1 MSHPTPHP
9 QSRPIH
15 RVLVANRGEIAAR
28 ILRTCRHMGL
38 GTVAVYSDADAQ
50 APHVRL
56 ADVAVGLGAPP
67 ARDSYLMID
76 KIIAA
81 ARASDADAIH
91 PGYGFLSENA
101 AFAEAVTAAGLTFI
115 GPSAMVISLLGS
127 KKAAKE
133 RAIAA
138 GVPVVPGYN
147 GDDQDAAVLRERA
160 LAIGFPLLVKA
171 SAGGGGK
178 GMRIVRGPDEVD
190 GALEAARR
198 EAASA
203 FGDDTLILEKYVER
217 PRHVEIQILGDHHG
231 TLVHLWERECSIQ
244 RRHQKVIE
252 EAPSPALT
260 PELRAAMGAAGV
272 AVGRAVGY
280 TSAGTVEFIVAPD
293 GSYYFL
299 EVNTRLQVEHPV
311 TELTTGLDL
320 VREQLRIARGERLGY
335 DRAPPQRGHAIE
347 ARLYAEDA
355 SHGYLPTIGRLAR
368 FELPTAPGLRVD
380 AGVETGSEIGI
391 HYDPMLAKV
400 IAHAP
405 TRTEAAGLLAWAL
418 ERAVVA
424 GVVTNREHLARIL
437 RLPAF
442 VAGEL
447 DTHFLERHAAALAA
461 SDPAVAARA
470 VVAATLW
477 LHERGRG
484 TGPLPHVEPGWRNVW
499 FEDQRDRWE
508 VGERELAVGYRHRG
522 GGRFTVT
529 VDDAAIEATIVTA
542 DATTIAWHDGTLTHR
557 AEVVATDRGWAVIG
571 AGWSADVAR
580 LPRLPDR
587 TTAVAPGSLIAP
599 MPGKVI
605 KLGAAVGDVVAA
617 GATLI
622 VLEAMKMEQPVKTEV
637 AGTVESIAVAVGD
650 QVAAEQ
656 VLAIVTPIATPG

>member
-1 MSHPTPHP
+1 MSHTPHP
-9 QSRPIH
+9 VSRPIH

-67 ARDSYLMID
+67 ARDSYLVID
-76 KIIAA
+76 RLIAA
-81 ARASDADAIH
+81 ARASGADAIH

-147 GDDQDAAVLRERA
+147 GDDQSAAVLREHA
-160 LAIGFPLLVKA
+160 LKIGFPLLVKA

-311 TELTTGLDL
+311 TEATTGLDL
-320 VREQLRIARGERLGY
+320 VREQLRIAQGERLGY
-335 DRAPPQRGHAIE
+335 DAAPPQRGHAIE

-355 SHGYLPTIGRLAR
+355 GNGYLPTIGRLAR

-424 GVVTNREHLARIL
+424 GVVTNRAHLARIL

-447 DTHFLERHAAALAA
+447 DTHFLERHAAALAVD
-461 SDPAVAARA
+461 DPAIAARA

-484 TGPLPHVEPGWRNVW
+484 TGPLPHVERGWRNVW
-499 FEDQRDRWE
+499 FEDQRERWE
-508 VGERELAVGYRHRG
+508 VGERELAVGYHHRG
-522 GGRFTVT
+522 VGRFTVT
-529 VDDAAIEATIVTA
+529 VDGAATEASIVTA

-557 AEVVATDRGWAVIG
+557 AEVVATDGGWAVIG

-605 KLGAAVGDVVAA
+605 KVGAAVGDVVAA
-617 GATLI
+617 GTTLI

-637 AGTVESIAVAVGD
+637 AGTVESIAVAVGE

-656 VLAIVTPIATPG
+656 LLAIVTPIATPG

>member
-1 MSHPTPHP
+1 MSHPSPHP
-9 QSRPIH
+9 ISRPIH

-28 ILRTCRHMGL
+28 VLRTCRHMGL
-38 GTVAVYSDADAQ
+38 GTVAVFSDADAH

-56 ADVAVGLGAPP
+56 ADVAVGLGPPP
-67 ARDSYLMID
+67 ARDSYLAID
-76 KIIAA
+76 RIIAA
-81 ARASDADAIH
+81 ARASGADAIH

-101 AFAEAVTAAGLTFI
+101 GFAEAVTSAGLTFI

-147 GDDQDAAVLRERA
+147 GDDQDRATLRAQA

-178 GMRIVRGPDEVD
+178 GMRVVRSADEVD
-190 GALEAARR
+190 AALDSAQR

-203 FGDDTLILEKYVER
+203 FGDDTLILERYVDR

-231 TLVHLWERECSIQ
+231 NLVHLWERECSIQ

-311 TELTTGLDL
+311 TEATTGLDL
-320 VREQLRIARGERLGY
+320 VREQIRIARGEHLGY
-335 DRAPPQRGHAIE
+335 DRAPPQQGHAIE
-347 ARLYAEDA
+347 VRLYAEDPA
-355 SHGYLPTIGRLAR
+355 HGYLPTIGTLAR
-368 FELPTAPGLRVD
+368 WELPTAPGLRVD
-380 AGVETGSEIGI
+380 AGVESGSEIGI

-418 ERAVVA
+418 EHAVIA
-424 GVVTNREHLARIL
+424 GVTTNRAHLAAIL
-437 RLPAF
+437 RLPEF
-442 VAGEL
+442 LAGEL
-447 DTHFLERHAAALAA
+447 DTHFLERHQAALAVG
-461 SDPAVAARA
+461 DPAIPARA
-470 VVAATLW
+470 VTAATLW
-477 LHERGRG
+477 LHEQARG

-499 FEDQRDRWE
+499 FADQQDAWHVDDRT
-508 VGERELAVGYRHRG
+508 VTAGYRHRG
-522 GGRFTVT
+522 GRRFTLT
-529 VDDAAIEATIVTA
+529 LDGAAREVEVLSA
-542 DATTIAWHDGTLTHR
+542 DASTIAWREGDLAHR
-557 AEVVATDRGWAVIG
+557 ATVVATHAGWHVAG
-571 AGWSADVAR
+571 AGWATDVAR

-587 TTAVAPGSLIAP
+587 ATEVEPGSLIAP

-617 GATLI
+617 GTTLV
-622 VLEAMKMEQPVKTEV
+622 VLEAMKMEQPVKTAV
-637 AGTVESIAVAVGD
+637 AGTVASIAVGLGD

-656 VLAIVTPIATPG
+656 VLAIVTPA